1 MTKKYLTPAEFLA
14 IVGDLTL
21 DPTFFPMSQD
31 TYNEG
36 AVANSIVK
44 TGRSKDLCMA
54 AINLACIGYG
64 NKRYGMFKCK
74 EAIVDL
80 AKLFAETGV
89 MTNVPK
95 DAKLKET
102 DLTPQRLCRA
112 FRTQIREYIRANKQ
126 ETYLYRK
133 YSNHEPQYFDI
144 MFRGSE
150 YLDDLS
156 PEQCEYLL
164 GVYQSMD
171 SKLNINITERV
182 RRVFQAKGYIARRVQ
197 GLD

>member
-1 MTKKYLTPAEFLA
+1 MTKKYLTAAEFLA

-21 DPTFFPMSQD
+21 DPTFIPMSQD

-36 AVANSIVK
+36 AIATAIAK
-44 TGRSKDLCMA
+44 TGRSRDLCMA

-64 NKRYGMFKCK
+64 QKRYGMFKCK
-74 EAIVDL
+74 DSIIDL
-80 AKLFAETGV
+80 SRLFAETGV
-89 MTNVPK
+89 MTNNVK

-112 FRTQIREYIRANKQ
+112 FRNQIRDYIRATQ
-126 ETYLYRK
+126 TETYLYRK
-133 YSNHEPQYFDI
+133 YSSHNPKYFDI

-150 YLDDLS
+150 YLDDLA
-156 PEQCEYLL
+156 PDQCEYLL
-164 GVYQSMD
+164 SVYSVMD
-171 SKLNINITERV
+171 TKFTATISERV
-182 RRVFQAKGYIARRVQ
+182 KRVFQAKGHMGRRVE

>member
-1 MTKKYLTPAEFLA
+1 MSKKYLTPAEFIA
-14 IVGDLTL
+14 IVGDLTF
-21 DPTFFPMSQD
+21 DPTFVPMSQD
-31 TYNEG
+31 TYNES
-36 AVANSIVK
+36 AVAAAIVK
-44 TGRSKDLCMA
+44 TGRARELCMA
-54 AINLACIGYG
+54 AVNLACIGYG
-64 NKRYGMFKCK
+64 QKRYGMFKCK
-74 EAIVDL
+74 ESIVDC

-89 MTNVPK
+89 LTTAVK
-95 DAKLKET
+95 DSKLKET

-112 FRTQIREYIRANKQ
+112 FRTQIREYIQVNKH

-164 GVYQSMD
+164 GVYNSMD
-171 SKLNINITERV
+171 VKLGINISERV
-182 RRVFQAKGYIARRVQ
+182 KRVFQAKGYMSRRVQ